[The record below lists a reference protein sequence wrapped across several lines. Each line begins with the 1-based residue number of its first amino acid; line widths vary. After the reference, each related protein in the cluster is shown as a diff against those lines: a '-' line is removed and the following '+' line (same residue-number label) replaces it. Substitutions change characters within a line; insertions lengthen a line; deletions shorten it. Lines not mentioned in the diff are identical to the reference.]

1 MIPVA
6 CDAFPVACNAI
17 PVAHNAIRVSHKSG
31 NLHEWAV
38 LYRDLDNSELSRLC
52 RLGAGLLMQV
62 LRLRGCDANLRIT
75 VESL

>member
-6 CDAFPVACNAI
+6 CDAIPVACDAI
-17 PVAHNAIRVSHKSG
+17 PVARF
-31 NLHEWAV
+31 LV
-38 LYRDLDNSELSRLC
+38 LYRDLDNSELSLLC

-62 LRLRGCDANLRIT
+62 RRLRGCDANLRIT